1 MVKGKGSKKGKK
13 AGRRASTTALN
24 GTTVDEDV
32 NYGDD
37 NDPLDPEDLEYF
49 QDSDRSFAF
58 LQKVVAE

>member
-1 MVKGKGSKKGKK
+1 MVKGEGNKKGKK
-13 AGRRASTTALN
+13 VDRRASTTAMN

-32 NYGDD
+32 NCGDD
-37 NDPLDPEDLEYF
+37 NDPLEPEDLEYF

>member
-13 AGRRASTTALN
+13 ADRRASTTALN

-32 NYGDD
+32 NCGDD

-58 LQKVVAE
+58 LHKVVAE